1 MDRVNSQGI
10 PRQRLIWTLAQV
22 KIVKKAIKEDSCL
35 LCRAKGV
42 NDAALCEVCYALLDE
57 AEFKAA
63 DCWLS
68 GVGP

>member
-10 PRQRLIWTLAQV
+10 PRQRLIWTLKQP

-35 LCRAKGV
+35 LCRAPRV
-42 NDAALCEVCYALLDE
+42 NDAALCEVCYALLGDDE
-57 AEFKAA
+57 LKATE
-63 DCWLS
+63 CWLS